1 MSLDEP
7 SEFEALSYVW
17 GSKKDDVEIVLGG
30 QVKTVTRNLG
40 SALHHLRNDE
50 KERVLW
56 VDAVCINQGDLG
68 ERSSQVQ
75 LMQRI
80 YSGASQVVVWLGP
93 LKREDE
99 RIIKFIRRLG
109 SDPRLHWT
117 AIQKMDDELLG
128 LYVFLRHEWW
138 SRIWTV
144 QEAVLAK
151 QIVYHRGNIH
161 LSSHDLTGMAASF
174 REHVYTNRCC
184 QTLRFPRNGAGVAR
198 DIAPMMDN
206 ILQLHRFSL
215 GIRNANFD
223 EVALLFR
230 HRQAT
235 NPLDMVYGLLGISCG
250 IKKSSIDYNF
260 SKAKVYEL
268 AARDSISHNNNL
280 NILSHISRGKADE
293 SHFSSDYSVRW
304 PEDTPSWVPD
314 LTAMDDEARHN
325 MEVMR
330 YRAPF
335 LNLYNA
341 CGTLTYKSTKDDP
354 VGKLHLAGVCC
365 DTIEKI
371 SNSTLYRTL
380 ESDIDIIKDWRDM
393 AGMEKDP
400 GKAYVGGDT
409 VSEAFWRTLYLD
421 IYTSA
426 VPSGGQARSIRR
438 AGAKE
443 RDAHLMY
450 WYVALTAP
458 KYCGY
463 GGLTQ
468 VIILT
473 FPLPHRYMRIS
484 SQERVGIQSRQARLV
499 KRIFEFPD
507 HVSKAIARRR
517 FFISRKGYMGLAPLN
532 IEVDDRICVLAGS
545 RAPFIVRPVQQ
556 DDGQTTSRLVCR
568 LLGDSYVHGLMDGE
582 ASRLVDDGILEVED
596 FELV

>member
-1 MSLDEP
+1 MYNNLDQSKHQVRLLRLLPGHGSKSVHCELFTISLDEP

-17 GSKKDDVEIVLGG
+17 GSTEDPVQIILGG
-30 QVKTVTRNLG
+30 QIKSVTKNLG
-40 SALHHLRNDE
+40 SALHYLRNDE

-56 VDAVCINQGDLG
+56 VDAVCINQDDLD

-93 LKREDE
+93 LDQSDE
-99 RIIKFIRRLG
+99 QIIKLIRWLA
-109 SDPRLHWT
+109 SNPRFHWT
-117 AIQKMDDELLG
+117 AIPDIENELLR
-128 LYVFLRHEWW
+128 LFAVLRDEWW

-144 QEAVLAK
+144 QEAILAK

-161 LSSHDLTGMAASF
+161 LSSHDLTSMAESF
-174 REHVYTNRCC
+174 MEHVYTKRCC
-184 QTLRFPRNGAGVAR
+184 QTLKSPKNGAGVAGT
-198 DIAPMMDN
+198 IAPMMDN

-215 GIRNANFD
+215 GTRNTNFD
-223 EVALLFR
+223 EVVLLFR

-250 IKKSSIDYNF
+250 IKESSINYNF

-268 AARDSISHNNNL
+268 AARDSISHNKNL
-280 NILSHISRGKADE
+280 NILSHISRGEKAHE
-293 SHFSSDYSVRW
+293 GSFSDFCVRW

-314 LTAMDDEARHN
+314 LTAMDSEARYN
-325 MEVMR
+325 TEVMR

-341 CGTLTYKSTKDDP
+341 CGILTYKSTKDDP
-354 VGKLHLAGVCC
+354 VGKLDLAGVCC

-371 SNSTLYRTL
+371 SINITDQTSMAETCAV
-380 ESDIDIIKDWRDM
+380 KDWRDM

-400 GKAYVGGDT
+400 DKNYAGGDT
-409 VSEAFWRTLYLD
+409 VSEAFWRTLCLD
-421 IYTSA
+421 IYASA
-426 VPSGGQARSIRR
+426 VPSRGQAISIRR

-450 WYVALTAP
+450 M
-458 KYCGY
+458 
-463 GGLTQ
+463 Q
-468 VIILT
+468 
-473 FPLPHRYMRIS
+473 IS
-484 SQERVGIQSRQARLV
+484 GQNKTMAW
-499 KRIFEFPD
+499 
-507 HVSKAIARRR
+507 RR
-517 FFISRKGYMGLAPLN
+517 FLISRKGYMGLAPLG
-532 IEVDDRICVLAGS
+532 IEVGDHICVLASG
-545 RAPFIVRPVQQ
+545 RAPLIVRPVQQ
-556 DDGQTTSRLVCR
+556 NDGQTNSRLVYR

-582 ASRLVDDGILEVED
+582 VLKLVDDGILNVED

>member
-1 MSLDEP
+1 MYNHLDQSKHQVRLLRLLPGHGSESVHCELFTISLDEP
-7 SEFEALSYVW
+7 IEFEALSYVW

-151 QIVYHRGNIH
+151 QI
-161 LSSHDLTGMAASF
+161 
-174 REHVYTNRCC
+174 HVYTNRCC

-235 NPLDMVYGLLGISCG
+235 NPLDMVYGLLGISC
-250 IKKSSIDYNF
+250 
-260 SKAKVYEL
+260 
-268 AARDSISHNNNL
+268 ARDSISHNNNL
-280 NILSHISRGKADE
+280 NILSHISRGNADE
-293 SHFSSDYSVRW
+293 SPFSSDYSVRW

-409 VSEAFWRTLYLD
+409 VSEAFWRTLCLD

-458 KYCGY
+458 K
-463 GGLTQ
+463 
-468 VIILT
+468 
-473 FPLPHRYMRIS
+473 
-484 SQERVGIQSRQARLV
+484 VGIQSRQARLV

-507 HVSKAIARRR
+507 HVSKAIARRG

-568 LLGDSYVHGLMDGE
+568 LLGDSYVHGLMDSE
-582 ASRLVDDGILEVED
+582 ASRLVDGGILEVED

>member
-1 MSLDEP
+1 MPNPEASESGGTYRTSSHKPKPIHVGSSGASRRNQMPKYQQCRQSSVVVVSLGLISSNRYRSLEYSKQHRMYNNLDQSKHQVRLLRLLPGHGSKSVHCELFTISLDEP

-17 GSKKDDVEIVLGG
+17 GSTEDPVQIILGG
-30 QVKTVTRNLG
+30 QIKSATKNLG
-40 SALHHLRNDE
+40 SALHYLRNDE

-56 VDAVCINQGDLG
+56 VDAVCINQDDLD

-93 LKREDE
+93 LDQSDE
-99 RIIKFIRRLG
+99 PIIKLIRWLV
-109 SDPRLHWT
+109 SNLRLHWT
-117 AIQKMDDELLG
+117 AIPDIENELLR
-128 LYVFLRHEWW
+128 LFAVLRDEWW

-144 QEAVLAK
+144 QEAILAK

-161 LSSHDLTGMAASF
+161 LSSHDLTSMAESF
-174 REHVYTNRCC
+174 MEHVYTKRCC
-184 QTLRFPRNGAGVAR
+184 QTLKFPKNGAGVAGT
-198 DIAPMMDN
+198 IAPMMDN

-215 GIRNANFD
+215 GTRNTNFD
-223 EVALLFR
+223 EVVLLFR

-250 IKKSSIDYNF
+250 IKESSINYNF

-268 AARDSISHNNNL
+268 AARDSISHNKNL
-280 NILSHISRGKADE
+280 NILSHISRGEKAHE
-293 SHFSSDYSVRW
+293 GSFSDFCVRW

-314 LTAMDDEARHN
+314 LTAMDSEARYN
-325 MEVMR
+325 NTEVMR

-341 CGTLTYKSTKDDP
+341 CGILTYKSTKNDP
-354 VGKLHLAGVCC
+354 VGKLDLAGVCC

-371 SNSTLYRTL
+371 SINITDQTSMAETCAV
-380 ESDIDIIKDWRDM
+380 KDWRDM

-400 GKAYVGGDT
+400 DKNYAGGDT
-409 VSEAFWRTLYLD
+409 VSEAFWRTLCLD
-421 IYTSA
+421 IYASA
-426 VPSGGQARSIRR
+426 VPSRGQAISIRR

-463 GGLTQ
+463 RGLKQ
-468 VIILT
+468 VKLT
-473 FPLPHRYMRIS
+473 YHCRTGTCRY
-484 SQERVGIQSRQARLV
+484 L
-499 KRIFEFPD
+499 
-507 HVSKAIARRR
+507 
-517 FFISRKGYMGLAPLN
+517 
-532 IEVDDRICVLAGS
+532 DR
-545 RAPFIVRPVQQ
+545 
-556 DDGQTTSRLVCR
+556 TK
-568 LLGDSYVHGLMDGE
+568 
-582 ASRLVDDGILEVED
+582 
-596 FELV
+596 